1 MTETERRV
9 WGRLCN
15 RQVDG
20 YKFRRQF
27 PVGPYFVDF
36 MCLSERLAVEL
47 DGPLHDDESDR
58 RKTEWLQRSGYRL
71 IRISVSDVDDSLDDV
86 IHVIYLELTQPLK
99 PS

>member
-36 MCLSERLAVEL
+36 MCLSERLAVEV
-47 DGPLHDDESDR
+47 DGPLHDHGSDR
-58 RKTEWLQRSGYRL
+58 RRTEWLQRSGYRL
-71 IRISVSDVDDSLDDV
+71 IRIPATDVDDSLDDV
-86 IHVIYLELTQPLK
+86 IHAIYLELTQPL
-99 PS
+99 